1 MFISYSEWAAAG
13 LLPVEPRETRMRVL
27 IPLRQA
33 VLPAVLA
40 AGTLV
45 LLPAGPVLAQ
55 EVASAVAVAD
65 GDPRGTL
72 QVAAPAALVR
82 PSVILRREGNVLS
95 VLVLPAAEEPPLSN
109 SSPQPPTTEFMRPRP
124 ITNYGGYG
132 SGYQGIYGSGH
143 GDGDG
148 HCELYF
154 VASGGWCPT
163 VTVTGTPIGAP

>member
-1 MFISYSEWAAAG
+1 MALAYAMHALTRIRWAVVAVALLSG
-13 LLPVEPRETRMRVL
+13 LLVA
-27 IPLRQA
+27 PLAGSAFAQDA
-33 VLPAVLA
+33 VS
-40 AGTLV
+40 TI
-45 LLPAGPVLAQ
+45 
-55 EVASAVAVAD
+55 AVAD
-65 GDPRGTL
+65 GNTQGALP
-72 QVAAPAALVR
+72 VVAPAALVR
-82 PSVILRREGNVLS
+82 PPVILRREGNLLTA
-95 VLVLPAAEEPPLSN
+95 LVQPAADEPPPSQ
-109 SSPQPPTTEFMRPRP
+109 SSPRPPTTDFLRPRP